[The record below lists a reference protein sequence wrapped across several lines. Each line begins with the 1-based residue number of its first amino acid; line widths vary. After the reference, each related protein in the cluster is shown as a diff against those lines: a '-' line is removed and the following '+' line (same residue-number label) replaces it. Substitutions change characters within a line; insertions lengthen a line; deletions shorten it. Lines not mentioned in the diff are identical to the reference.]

1 MNAINLSREERR
13 MTRRHLAKK
22 FKEGTWQPATLLG
35 PRWRTSNRIIIPAG
49 HFLPLKGFSLHID
62 WVSLAFG

>member
-1 MNAINLSREERR
+1 